1 MASLKSLMK
10 ARKASSRLEHP
21 HARYSPAGQL
31 SCALCHIPLKADSLW
46 GSHLVSKQ
54 HRVNVQQWEA
64 QQAAQAATT
73 TTGKRKRDDSDSAP
87 DDDDAAKRPR
97 DDQDAHD
104 ARGLPADF
112 FADPS
117 QAPPPRAAASPE
129 PTGEQPG
136 APGQTDDDPDWAE
149 FEAYLASAP
158 APSLPSSSVPGA
170 PPSRSTATATISA
183 APVAYEFGAPKVAQA
198 GEEGDGEGEEE
209 EEQGETEEERI
220 EREMRE
226 EREEMMARL
235 EEEER
240 EQKEADEK
248 VTVLK
253 RRLEAIRA
261 ARKKKAPA

>member
-1 MASLKSLMK
+1 MSSLKSLMK
-10 ARKASSRLEHP
+10 ARKASARLQHP

-31 SCALCHIPLKADSLW
+31 SCALCGLPLKADSLW

-54 HRVNVQQWEA
+54 HRVNVQRWEA
-64 QQAAQAATT
+64 EQAAAAATGSS
-73 TTGKRKRDDSDSAP
+73 GKRKRDDVDSDSGAEE
-87 DDDDAAKRPR
+87 AGKRPR
-97 DDQDAHD
+97 DEQDGHD
-104 ARGLPADF
+104 AGGLPADF

-117 QAPPPRAAASPE
+117 QAPAPRAASSE
-129 PTGEQPG
+129 PTGQP
-136 APGQTDDDPDWAE
+136 PGQGQAEDDPDWAA

-158 APSLPSSSVPGA
+158 APSLPASSVAGA

-198 GEEGDGEGEEE
+198 GEEGEGEEE
-209 EEQGETEEERI
+209 EEQGETEEERV

-261 ARKKKAPA
+261 ARKKKAQA